1 MAGSSSSC
9 GGEDLTRER
18 LFMGS
23 KQNRVIAAT
32 GMVSSVIAKGY
43 LKKKEF
49 PFVESSK
56 ELCVKKAG
64 G

>member
-1 MAGSSSSC
+1 
-9 GGEDLTRER
+9 
-18 LFMGS
+18 MGS